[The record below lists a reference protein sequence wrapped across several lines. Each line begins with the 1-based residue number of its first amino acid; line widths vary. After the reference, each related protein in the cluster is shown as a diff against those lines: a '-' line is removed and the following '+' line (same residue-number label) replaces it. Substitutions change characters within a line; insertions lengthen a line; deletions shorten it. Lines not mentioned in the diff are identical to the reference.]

1 MTDTIHQTEELEE
14 THATSSTIEDIRV
27 DDDELE
33 GADEGDLGEVIK
45 TETVSIEKNDR
56 SLSEFYR
63 WYEEGSLILNTEWQ
77 REYVWDKRR
86 ASRLI
91 ESFLIN
97 LPVPVIYLAQNIE
110 GNYEV
115 IDGLQRLTSVFD
127 FFANKYELRGL
138 EIKKDLNGYE
148 FQELSNILQRILKN
162 STLRTFELSRET
174 PKDLM
179 FLIFERLNTGGI
191 SLNEMEIRNCLYR
204 GKMND
209 LIKELA
215 QFKEFKLCVNQ
226 KNIHR
231 RMKDRALI
239 LRFLAFYQM
248 TYTKARRGL
257 KAFFNEFCETY
268 KDPTERKLD
277 EFHNQFKKAIKAA
290 FSIFGTNGFRLR
302 HSL

>member
-77 REYVWDKRR
+77 RQYVWDKRR

-138 EIKKDLNGYE
+138 EIKKDLNGYG
-148 FQELSNILQRILKN
+148 FQELSNILQRKLNCKIQEP
-162 STLRTFELSRET
+162 LRTFELSRET

-257 KAFFNEFCETY
+257 RQAFFNEFCETY

-277 EFHNQFKKAIKAA
+277 EFHNQFKKI
-290 FSIFGTNGFRLR
+290 N
-302 HSL
+302 